1 MSVEAL
7 PTGLVTFL
15 FTDIE
20 GSTRLVQSLG
30 EGYDEL
36 LGEHCRILRGA
47 IADAGGTEVSTE
59 GDSFFAV
66 FERPEDAVAAT
77 VAAQRAL
84 DAETWPSGVDVRVR
98 MGLHTGEARLGGAN
112 YIGLEVHRAARVAA
126 AGHGG
131 QVLLSGATRS
141 MLEGSL
147 PGGVELRDLG
157 AHRLKDLANPE
168 HLFPLAAPGLERDFP
183 APRSLDA
190 RPNNLPVQLTSFV
203 GREAEIAAINTLL
216 DAARLVTLTGPGGTG
231 KTRLAVQVAAER
243 LGRHGDGVFFV
254 ELAPATDPALVPSAV
269 AAALHLREGADRPIT
284 ETLNEWLRERDLLL
298 VLDNFEQVID
308 AAPFVTTLLGAAPR
322 LRVIV
327 TTRAPLRVHGEQEY
341 PVPPLHIP
349 DAAHLPG
356 LAQLS
361 QYEGVGLFIDRAR
374 AVRPDF
380 AVTDATAPAV
390 AEIVARLD
398 GLPLAIE
405 LAAAKCRLLG
415 PEAILGRLGSRLA
428 FLSGGA
434 RDLPARQQTLREAI
448 DWSYR
453 LLDPVDQG
461 RLRGLGVFMGGF
473 SLPAAAAVLMLDDP
487 AIAADDAV
495 GGLAEQSLLRR
506 EEGERGEPRFS
517 MLETIREFALER
529 LVEAGEDE
537 FERRRAATYFL
548 GR

>member
-1 MSVEAL
+1 
-7 PTGLVTFL
+7 
-15 FTDIE
+15 
-20 GSTRLVQSLG
+20 
-30 EGYDEL
+30 
-36 LGEHCRILRGA
+36 
-47 IADAGGTEVSTE
+47 
-59 GDSFFAV
+59 
-66 FERPEDAVAAT
+66 
-77 VAAQRAL
+77 
-84 DAETWPSGVDVRVR
+84 
-98 MGLHTGEARLGGAN
+98 
-112 YIGLEVHRAARVAA
+112 
-126 AGHGG
+126 
-131 QVLLSGATRS
+131 
-141 MLEGSL
+141 MLEGIL
-147 PGGVELRDLG
+147 PGDVELRDLG

-168 HLFPLAAPGLERDFP
+168 HLFQLAAPGLERDFP

-203 GREAEIAAINTLL
+203 GREAEIAAINELL

-284 ETLNEWLRERDLLL
+284 ETLNDWLRERDLLL

-308 AAPFVTTLLGAAPR
+308 AAPFVTSLLGAAPR

-327 TTRAPLRVHGEQEY
+327 TSRAPLRVHGEQEY
-341 PVPPLHIP
+341 PVPPLRIP

-405 LAAAKCRLLG
+405 LAAAKSRLLG
-415 PEAILGRLGSRLA
+415 PEGILGRLGSRLA
-428 FLSGGA
+428 FLRGGA

-453 LLDPVDQG
+453 LLDPVDQA
-461 RLRGLGVFMGGF
+461 RLRCLGVFMGGF
-473 SLPAAAAVLMLDDP
+473 TLPAAAAVLELDDP
-487 AIAADDAV
+487 AIGADDAV

-506 EEGERGEPRFS
+506 DEGERGEPRFS

-537 FERRRAATYFL
+537 VERRRHATYFL
-548 GR
+548 GRAEQLEPTLLQSNESGDDIARDHDNYR